1 MAEEKYSELLTK
13 LIEDS
18 RNSPT
23 KVSKSDIESLSDDE
37 RIIYTKALQDIMRET
52 VSKFRDKI
60 K

>member
-18 RNSPT
+18 RNNPT
-23 KVSKSDIESLSDDE
+23 KVNKSDIESLNDNE

-52 VSKFRDKI
+52 VSQFREKI
-60 K
+60 R